1 MKIFNKEFTEEIK
14 DVDLNSGY
22 LIGGK
27 VKFSGTDIVDI
38 LPGGNR
44 TVVGRT
50 TNVEDDVFVFI
61 PYTDEELIENLRSRR
76 EDECFTF
83 INRGT
88 LWYETLTANQKEE
101 MKQWYNA
108 WLDVTET
115 KIVPLKPNWLR

>member
-83 INRGT
+83 INRGI